1 MINEA
6 ILLPV
11 SPYYITVKKI
21 KRKKRK
27 GKGNKS
33 IAAHENT
40 NGKVLAASGGP
51 RALGGQLP

>member
-33 IAAHENT
+33 IAAHENM
-40 NGKVLAASGGP
+40 KWCP
-51 RALGGQLP
+51 